1 MSSGIHA
8 GMKVQLTSGGPVMTV
23 THVGERMYHDGLHAW
38 CLWFDGAEPVEDV
51 FPLIALKVVP
61 PAE

>member
-1 MSSGIHA
+1 
-8 GMKVQLTSGGPVMTV
+8 MKVQLTSGGPVMTV